1 MTAIPNDIAAIFSEH
16 EIDALTQFYAGT
28 PARTI
33 RKTLQLNPW
42 DVLQRHRHLEQALYE
57 RVMQFVSAQG
67 HSSGSPRS

>member
-1 MTAIPNDIAAIFSEH
+1 MTTIPDDISSIFSER

-33 RKTLQLNPW
+33 RNTLQLNPW

-57 RVMQFVSAQG
+57 RVMQLVSAQG
-67 HSSGSPRS
+67 HSSGSPQS